1 MKNNEPN
8 ADEIMA
14 ALGRKLSKVSKA
26 ITKRKL
32 ESGEYVMHNG
42 KVVPAYLLKEQ
53 DNKNGKD

>member
-1 MKNNEPN
+1 MKKNDPS

-32 ESGEYVMHNG
+32 ESGEYVMYNG
-42 KVVPAYLLKEQ
+42 KAVPAYLLKEQ
-53 DNKNGKD
+53 ENKNGKD